1 MPKRESLKSS
11 ALGTLNQNTAVTV
24 KCAITADASSGLE
37 FAVPFAMDIYEVVAI
52 CTTAN
57 ASGTATV
64 SDGTNDISDAVA
76 MAVLDAVDRAA
87 TIDSTYSSVSGSIT
101 VTTNGAN
108 DRGVVYVTGYRV

>member
-1 MPKRESLKSS
+1 MPKLESLDS
-11 ALGTLNQNTAVTV
+11 AGLGALNQVTPVTV
-24 KCAITADASSGLE
+24 KCAITADASSGLAFE
-37 FAVPFAMDIYEVVAI
+37 VPFPMNIYEVVAV

-76 MAVLDAVDRAA
+76 MAVLDAVDRAS